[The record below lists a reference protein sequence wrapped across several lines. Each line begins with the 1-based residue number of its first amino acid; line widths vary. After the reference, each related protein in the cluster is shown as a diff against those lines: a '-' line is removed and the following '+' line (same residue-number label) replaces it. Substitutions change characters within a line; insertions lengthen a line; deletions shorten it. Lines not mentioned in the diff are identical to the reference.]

1 MRQQQQQTQPQQ
13 QQQQQII
20 PQPIAPPIPTP
31 TSNTSGSSMK
41 LLLNQQIQNKQLQN
55 QIHQLQA
62 MQQKVVEH
70 QAQVMS
76 VLNQQ
81 QQQQQQQIIIQP
93 AQYSPTSSTG
103 FGTSLENVTQ
113 PQISPPSPPII
124 TEVGSLTSN
133 NLTSNNVAEDVFEV
147 IMQQQ
152 NGELFDIDPKTCV

>member
-1 MRQQQQQTQPQQ
+1 MRQQQQQTQPQQQ

-76 VLNQQ
+76 VLNQ

>member
-1 MRQQQQQTQPQQ
+1 MRQQQQQTQPQ

-76 VLNQQ
+76 VLNQ

>member
-1 MRQQQQQTQPQQ
+1 MRQQQQQTQP

-76 VLNQQ
+76 VLNQ

>member
-1 MRQQQQQTQPQQ
+1 MRQQQQQTQP
-13 QQQQQII
+13 QQQQII

-76 VLNQQ
+76 VLNQ

>member
-1 MRQQQQQTQPQQ
+1 MRQQQQQTQPQ

-81 QQQQQQQIIIQP
+81 QQQQQQQQIIVQP

>member
-13 QQQQQII
+13 QQPQQII

-76 VLNQQ
+76 VLN

-152 NGELFDIDPKTCV
+152 NGELFDIDPKICV

>member
-1 MRQQQQQTQPQQ
+1 MRQQQ

-20 PQPIAPPIPTP
+20 TQPIVPPISTTP
-31 TSNTSGSSMK
+31 ASNTSPSPSGGSSMK